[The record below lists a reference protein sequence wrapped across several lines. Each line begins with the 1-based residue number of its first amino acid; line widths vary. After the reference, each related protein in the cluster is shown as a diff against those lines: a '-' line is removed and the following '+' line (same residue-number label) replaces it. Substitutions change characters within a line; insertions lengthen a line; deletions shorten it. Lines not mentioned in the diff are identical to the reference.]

1 MFKTRNTVN
10 KSILALAVAGSLAS
24 AQTALAYEAGD
35 FIVRAGAAIVDPNE
49 SSSEITIETLSLGAA
64 AGTAVGVDSDVQL
77 GITFS
82 YMFTNEFGVELLA
95 ATPFQ
100 HHIYGKGVLGGA
112 GNLGKT
118 KHLPPTLNFN
128 YYPNDATS
136 KFQPYIGIG
145 LNYTTFFDTSAT
157 STLDNPATID
167 ALANLTAN
175 APGAGTVTSAMNTD
189 IELDDS
195 FGLAIQLGFDL
206 QLTENMGINAAYW
219 RADIDTEGTVT
230 TDTNLGKV
238 SAKVD
243 VDIDPSVYMIGLYYR
258 F

>member
-1 MFKTRNTVN
+1 MLKTKNVFN
-10 KSILALAVAGSLAS
+10 KSILALSLGAGLAS
-24 AQTALAYEAGD
+24 MPAAYAYEAGD

-49 SSSEITIETLSLGAA
+49 SSSEITIETLSLGDA

-77 GITFS
+77 GLSFS
-82 YMFTNEFGVELLA
+82 YMLTEEFGIELLA

-100 HHIYGKGVLGGA
+100 HNIYGKGVLGGA

-128 YYPNDATS
+128 YYPNESGS

-145 LNYTTFFDTSAT
+145 LNYTTFFDTSAN
-157 STLDNPATID
+157 SNLNNAGTID
-167 ALANLTAN
+167 ALANLTPN
-175 APGAGTVTSAMNTD
+175 APGAGTITSANNTD

-195 FGLAIQLGFDL
+195 FGLAIQLGFDY
-206 QLTENMGINAAYW
+206 QLTENIGLNAAYW
-219 RADIDTEGTVT
+219 RADIDTEGTIT

-238 SAKVD
+238 TAKVD
-243 VDIDPSVYMIGLYYR
+243 VDIDPSVYMIGVSYK